1 MGPFLLVLLTSL
13 NIPRIHKQS
22 VGSNLLRFG
31 LINSKIYSLK
41 IKINNNERLPK
52 NFNNNFN
59 SITIIVS
66 GINHKPGCQKK
77 IVEKVSFPEGSITP
91 DGTLS
96 LLLLLQTKQSK
107 SVVISTL
114 TVLLAIDKSA
124 CLSLAPS
131 LVNAIAFEL
140 LIFP

>member
-1 MGPFLLVLLTSL
+1 M
-13 NIPRIHKQS
+13 
-22 VGSNLLRFG
+22 
-31 LINSKIYSLK
+31 SKK
-41 IKINNNERLPK
+41 
-52 NFNNNFN
+52 
-59 SITIIVS
+59 T
-66 GINHKPGCQKK
+66 
-77 IVEKVSFPEGSITP
+77 VEKVSFPEGSITP

-114 TVLLAIDKSA
+114 TILLAIDKSA